1 MLKNSTEGFGLV
13 SKLLHW
19 LMAILLISLF
29 AVGLYMTELEY
40 YDSLYHTLPWWHKSI
55 GLSVIGLLLFRF
67 IWKAINSTPQALS
80 THKKW
85 EVSLAHIIQKLLY
98 GLILLIGVSGYFIS
112 TAKGKGIEFFNLFE
126 VPAIT
131 PAILK
136 PLEEDRADLIG
147 EVHEIL
153 AITLIVFAVLHAM
166 AALKHHFID
175 KDETLR
181 RMINK

>member
-1 MLKNSTEGFGLV
+1 MPLKNTQESFGFV

-19 LMAILLISLF
+19 LMAVLIISLF

-55 GLSVIGLLLFRF
+55 GLSVMGLLLFRF

-80 THKKW
+80 SHKKW
-85 EVSLAHIIQKLLY
+85 EVSLAHIIQKLFY

-131 PAILK
+131 QA
-136 PLEEDRADLIG
+136 LEEDRADLIG

-153 AITLIVFAVLHAM
+153 AITLVVFAVLHAM

-175 KDETLR
+175 KDETLK

>member
-1 MLKNSTEGFGLV
+1 MRLKDTQESFGFV
-13 SKLLHW
+13 SKVLHW
-19 LMAILLISLF
+19 FMAILSISLF
-29 AVGLYMTELEY
+29 AVGLYMTELDY

-55 GLSVIGLLLFRF
+55 GLLVMGLLLFRF
-67 IWKAINSTPQALS
+67 IWKVINSTPQALS

-85 EVSLAHIIQKLLY
+85 EVFLAHIIQKIFY
-98 GLILLIGVSGYFIS
+98 GLILLIGISGYFIS
-112 TAKGKGIEFFNLFE
+112 TAKGKGIEFFTLFE

-131 PAILK
+131 QA
-136 PLEEDRADLIG
+136 LEEDCADLIG

-175 KDETLR
+175 KDETLK

>member
-1 MLKNSTEGFGLV
+1 MEFRNTQESYGSM
-13 SKLLHW
+13 SKVLHW

-29 AVGLYMTELEY
+29 AIGLYMTELDY

-55 GLSVIGLLLFRF
+55 GLLVMGLLLLRF
-67 IWKAINSTPQALS
+67 IWNSANPVPQALD

-85 EVSLAHIIQKLLY
+85 EVSLAHIIQKLFYL
-98 GLILLIGVSGYFIS
+98 LILMIGITGYFIS
-112 TAKGKGIEFFNLFE
+112 TAKGKGIEFFTLFE
-126 VPAIT
+126 VPAVT
-131 PAILK
+131 QAI
-136 PLEEDRADLIG
+136 EEGWADLIG
-147 EVHEIL
+147 EIHEAL
-153 AITLIVFAVLHAM
+153 AITLIVLAGLHTI